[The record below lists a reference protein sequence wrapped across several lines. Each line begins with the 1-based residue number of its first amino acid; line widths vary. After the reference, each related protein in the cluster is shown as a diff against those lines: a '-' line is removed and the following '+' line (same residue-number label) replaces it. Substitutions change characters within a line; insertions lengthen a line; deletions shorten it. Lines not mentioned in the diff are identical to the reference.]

1 MSGLG
6 GRILRAKAKLFG
18 TAAQEIP
25 VPFEVYCECGG
36 RAAGIRRVSYQ
47 VADCS
52 DCGRML
58 YVLPVNPY
66 PATRRVPSEVAAGGL
81 AGRAAAAVRELAG
94 ESSAGA
100 GSGGGA
106 GKRSAESVG
115 ERREAVS
122 GSVKP
127 GRRAAVSSPS
137 GEPVPSS
144 SAVPAAPAV
153 PQVSQVAAQ
162 PVPQQAVQAVPVLQ
176 EVSLA
181 VRLRRTFSPVRL
193 LVTASLLLLCLTVW
207 WMVQQRRQDVARR
220 VWRQQQDAVQQAL
233 QAGDLSQLTA
243 SLERVVE
250 AAGILGRRDT
260 EALRA
265 ESLLRQCRAVNQLS
279 QLDLV
284 SSLQQLADGNRLTD
298 ERVTAEV
305 RGLVFVFEAGLKS
318 LADNGGVLEL
328 DLPLQAGVWR
338 VRILTEAQSLRQ
350 LHSAAPQRPILFA
363 AALRAGRS
371 DQSAGSLQL
380 LLDDSS
386 VVVLTE
392 AVTAGAAGYSAAD
405 ASVAELLR
413 QQEQSLGLST
423 AEVGVGGGVGGAG
436 EAESEPGG
444 AQR

>member
-1 MSGLG
+1 MAMSGLG
-6 GRILRAKAKLFG
+6 DRILRAKAKLFG

-66 PATRRVPSEVAAGGL
+66 PATRRVPSEVATGGL

-94 ESSAGA
+94 DSSAG
-100 GSGGGA
+100 GVGGGA
-106 GKRSAESVG
+106 ASGKRSAESGGVG
-115 ERREAVS
+115 REAVS
-122 GSVKP
+122 GSGKP
-127 GRRAAVSSPS
+127 GRRAAVSLPS
-137 GEPVPSS
+137 GVPVLS
-144 SAVPAAPAV
+144 APAV
-153 PQVSQVAAQ
+153 PTVPAGAQVPQVAAQ
-162 PVPQQAVQAVPVLQ
+162 PVQQQAVQALPVLPQ
-176 EVSLA
+176 VSLA
-181 VRLRRTFSPVRL
+181 VRLRRIFSPVRL

-220 VWRQQQDAVQQAL
+220 VWRQQQDAVQQAM

-265 ESLLRQCRAVNQLS
+265 ESLLRQCRAVNHLS

-284 SSLQQLADGNRLTD
+284 SSLQQLADENRLTD

-305 RGLVFVFEAGLKS
+305 RGLVFVFEAGLKP

-350 LHSAAPQRPILFA
+350 LQSAAPQRPILFA
-363 AALRAGRS
+363 AALRAGRV
-371 DQSAGSLQL
+371 DQPAGSLQL

-423 AEVGVGGGVGGAG
+423 AGVGGAG

-444 AQR
+444 AKP

>member
-122 GSVKP
+122 GSVKS

-144 SAVPAAPAV
+144 SAVPAVPAG
-153 PQVSQVAAQ
+153 PQVPQVAAQ

-305 RGLVFVFEAGLKS
+305 RGLVFVFEAGLKP

-350 LHSAAPQRPILFA
+350 LQSAAPQRPILFA
-363 AALRAGRS
+363 AALRAGRA

-423 AEVGVGGGVGGAG
+423 ADVGVGGAG

>member
-100 GSGGGA
+100 GSGAGAGA

-115 ERREAVS
+115 ERREAVG

-137 GEPVPSS
+137 GVPVPSS
-144 SAVPAAPAV
+144 PAVPAAPAV

-305 RGLVFVFEAGLKS
+305 RGLVFVFEAGLKP

-363 AALRAGRS
+363 AALRAGRA

-392 AVTAGAAGYSAAD
+392 AVTAAAAGYSAAD

-423 AEVGVGGGVGGAG
+423 AGVGGAG

>member
-100 GSGGGA
+100 GSGGGGSA

-115 ERREAVS
+115 ERREAVG

-137 GEPVPSS
+137 GVPVPSS
-144 SAVPAAPAV
+144 PAVPAAPAGPQV

-392 AVTAGAAGYSAAD
+392 AVTAAAAGYSAAD

-423 AEVGVGGGVGGAG
+423 VGVGGAG